1 MVQHCILGAVDVAES
16 TAAYV
21 PLYQISALRQRRTG
35 RQRWRLWNGRR
46 RLFRL
51 WRSRI
56 ALLVIELHARIAIL
70 PLHHAHPR
78 TLRGYSSLYTM

>member
-1 MVQHCILGAVDVAES
+1 MVQHRILGAVDVAES
-16 TAAYV
+16 AATYV
-21 PLYQISALRQRRTG
+21 SLYQVSALRQRRTG

-56 ALLVIELHARIAIL
+56 ALLVIELHARLAVL
-70 PLHHAHPR
+70 PLHHAHLR
-78 TLRGYSSLYTM
+78 TLRHYPSLYTM